1 MTERFFAMRFDKIF
15 TSEDAALRELEKRA
29 AADRGAPASSSGGS
43 NFFHSA
49 QAVALSEHKKLW
61 QLGEANY
68 LLARTRDGGY
78 ALFTG
83 TPDNAYDSLEEAEG
97 WLAQASTAGGEWA
110 VFRY

>member
-1 MTERFFAMRFDKIF
+1 MSERFFAMRFDKIF
-15 TSEDAALRELEKRA
+15 ASEDAAVRELEKRA
-29 AADRGAPASSSGGS
+29 APGRSDPKNPSAGS

-49 QAVALSEHKKLW
+49 QAVALSETRKLW

-68 LLARTRDGGY
+68 LLARTRDGGF

-83 TPDNAYDSLEEAEG
+83 TPDNAYDTLEEAEG
-97 WLAQASTAGGEWA
+97 WLAQAGAAGGEWA

>member
-15 TSEDAALRELEKRA
+15 PSEDAALRELEKRA
-29 AADRGAPASSSGGS
+29 AADRGAA

-61 QLGEANY
+61 QLGDANY
-68 LLARTRDGGY
+68 LLARTRDGGF

-83 TPDNAYDSLEEAEG
+83 THDNAYDTLEDAEV
-97 WLAQASTAGGEWA
+97 WLAQAGTAGGEWA
-110 VFRY
+110 VFKY